1 MSAPALKEIL
11 EASKRIAPYIHRT
24 PVLTCA
30 SINAECKAQVYFKCE
45 NFQRTGSFKMR
56 GAANAVL
63 SLAEKMARR
72 GVATHSSGN
81 HGAAL
86 AKAAGI
92 RGVPAY
98 VVMPRNAPSVKRE
111 AVRHYG
117 AHIVLCEPTL
127 EAREAALNQV
137 INEIGASFIHP
148 YNDRMVICG
157 QGTVVLE
164 MLTEIKGGLDVVM
177 APVGGGGL
185 LSGTAAAVAQSS
197 PGIRVIGVEPANADD
212 AYRSLKAGRILP
224 AGDPCTVADG
234 LRTSLGSLTFPIL
247 CRWVERIVTVEE
259 EAIIG
264 TMRWIWERMKIVVE
278 PSSAV
283 PLAALLTRR
292 EEIPGER
299 IGIILSGGNVDLDRL
314 PWLS

>member
-1 MSAPALKEIL
+1 MNAPTLEEIR
-11 EASKRIAPYIHRT
+11 EAAKRIAPYVYRT

-30 SINAECKAQVYFKCE
+30 SIDARCEAEVYFKCE

-56 GAANAVL
+56 GASNAVL
-63 SLAEKMARR
+63 SLEEEVAIR

-86 AKAAGI
+86 ARAAGI

-98 VVMPRNAPSVKRE
+98 VVMPKNAPSVKRE

-117 AHIVLCEPTL
+117 ARIILCDPTL
-127 EAREAALNQV
+127 EAREETLAKV
-137 INEIGASFIHP
+137 VRETGASFVHP
-148 YNDRMVICG
+148 YNDQRVICG
-157 QGTVVLE
+157 QGTAALE
-164 MLTEIKGGLDVVM
+164 LLMEVEGELDVVM

-185 LSGTAAAVAQSS
+185 VSGTAAAVAHSS
-197 PGIRVIGVEPANADD
+197 PRTRVIGAEPANADD
-212 AYRSLKAGRILP
+212 AYRSLKVGRILP
-224 AGDPCTVADG
+224 AGNPRTVADG

-259 EAIIG
+259 EAIVQA
-264 TMRWIWERMKIVVE
+264 MRWIWERMKIVVE
-278 PSSAV
+278 PSAAV

-292 EEIPGER
+292 EEIPGRR

-314 PWLS
+314 PWIP